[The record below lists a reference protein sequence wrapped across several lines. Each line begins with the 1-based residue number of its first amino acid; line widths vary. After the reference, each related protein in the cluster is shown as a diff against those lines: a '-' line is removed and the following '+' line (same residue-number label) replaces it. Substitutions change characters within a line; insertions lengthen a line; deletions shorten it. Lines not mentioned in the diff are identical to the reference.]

1 MLEIQIKEKENEIY
15 SRLRDKWLKN
25 SPEEEVRQKYICQL
39 VNHYGYSLDQ
49 MEEEVSVTNSQ
60 RGTGRA
66 RADIIIYKSKA
77 DLQSRKKAFIVVE
90 CKSDKVKIHSE
101 DYYQGANYAKMK
113 GASFIVTHNT
123 FETCFFLTPDVYPEK
138 LEEIIDIPKFED
150 IDNEKKLKE
159 LEEKTK
165 VFTREEF
172 TKLLLTCHNVIRNN
186 DKLSPEAAFDE
197 ISKILFIKIRYEREG
212 GKRLFSLSAFNE
224 EKNLFNNTIKPYL
237 QGEDKTIQF
246 YQFKFRETKQVFEK
260 DELFE
265 PNEQINIREG
275 SFEKIVELLE
285 KYDLS
290 NTSDDIKGIAF
301 ESFLGRTFRGELG
314 QFFTPRTMVD
324 FMVEILDPQEGQTVC
339 DPCCGSGGFLI
350 KAFEYIRTK
359 VEIDITTQK
368 EAIKAKY
375 FDDNYESMDNDKKKV
390 IDDEVE
396 AKFKELNKQLD
407 NQITGSRLWNLS
419 HNSIYGSDANPRMAR
434 VSKMNMI
441 MHGDGH
447 GGVHHNDGLINV
459 NEIFENRFDI
469 ILTNPPFGAR
479 VDKSHKMTQSDNKYI
494 GKEAEFV
501 AKYGAE
507 GQNAINQIQN
517 NIGESLLK
525 QYETGMMSTLTE
537 VLFMER
543 YLKLLKKGGK
553 MAVVLPEGFL
563 NNPNLQKVREYF
575 EARAKIIL
583 VVSIPQDVFIASG
596 ATVKPSLI
604 FLQKFTESE
613 DIEYNQIVDEIT
625 QSINVKYQ
633 DQVKELTKQV
643 TNSKGDL
650 KKALTTELKNLKA
663 KIEDEIKKTVK
674 LKFDYQIPIVE
685 VEKAGITS
693 TGQKCENQLEDVVKE
708 WKEYQKSKIK

>member
-1 MLEIQIKEKENEIY
+1 MLEIQIKDNKIFCPVLN
-15 SRLRDKWLKN
+15 KWKIKT
-25 SPEEEVRQKYICQL
+25 PEEEVRQNYVCHL
-39 VNHYGYSLDQ
+39 VNHYGFELEQ
-49 MEEEVSVTNSQ
+49 MDEETVLTDRSS
-60 RGTGRA
+60 RGTGMA
-66 RADIIIYKSKA
+66 RADIVIWKSKSERLA
-77 DLQSRKKAFIVVE
+77 KNNAFIVVE
-90 CKSDKVKIHSE
+90 CKSDKVTIHPE
-101 DYYQGANYAKMK
+101 DYYQGNNYASWARAK
-113 GASFIVTHNT
+113 FFVTHNS
-123 FETCFFLTPDVYPEK
+123 FETKYFQMLEHK
-138 LEEIIDIPKFED
+138 LPIDLNEIVDIPSAKD
-150 IDNEKKLKE
+150 VNNEKKLLE
-159 LEEKTK
+159 LSEATK

-197 ISKILFIKIRYEREG
+197 ISKILFIKIRYERSK
-212 GKRLFSLSAFNE
+212 GKQKFSKAKFLELSNSYSETVAKNAKPFYQ
-224 EKNLFNNTIKPYL
+224 NLFDQTK
-237 QGEDKTIQF
+237 ED
-246 YQFKFRETKQVFEK
+246 FEK

-275 SFEKIVELLE
+275 SFEQIVELLE

-324 FMVEILDPQEGQTVC
+324 FMVDILDPQEGQTVC

-350 KAFEYIRTK
+350 KAFEYVKSKIELD
-359 VEIDITTQK
+359 VFNQK
-368 EAIKAKY
+368 EELKKQYFDAKY
-375 FDDNYESMDNDKKKV
+375 DNLTDEEKETIDK
-390 IDDEVE
+390 IVE
-396 AKFKELNKQLD
+396 LKFAELNIELD
-407 NQITGSRLWNLS
+407 NTKKGTRLYKLS
-419 HNSIYGSDANPRMAR
+419 HDCIYGSDANPRMAR

-447 GGVHHNDGLINV
+447 GGVHHNDGLLNV
-459 NEIFENRFDI
+459 NEIFENRFDF

-479 VDKSHKMTQSDNKYI
+479 VDKNHKITESDNKYK
-494 GKEAEFV
+494 GKEEKFI
-501 AKYGAE
+501 KDHGAE
-507 GQNAINQIQN
+507 GQKAIDQIEK

-525 QYETGMMSTLTE
+525 QFETGTMSTLTE

-604 FLQKFTESE
+604 FLQKFSEAEESQYAKVVE
-613 DIEYNQIVDEIT
+613 LKTSSVNA
-625 QSINVKYQ
+625 KYQ
-633 DQVKELTKQV
+633 DQLKELTKQEA
-643 TNSKGDL
+643 NSKGEE
-650 KKALTTELKNLKA
+650 KKTKNNELKNLKS
-663 KIEDEIKKTVK
+663 KIEDEIKKTIK
-674 LKFDYQIPIVE
+674 LEFDYQIPIVE

-693 TGQKCENQLEDVVKE
+693 TGQKCENQLEDVVIE
-708 WKEYQKSKIK
+708 WQEYQKSKIN